1 MKKLLVLFV
10 LIIFLSA
17 AAFAASTDTQTIYY
31 EIDAI
36 NEISFDTNITMT
48 VNTATAGS
56 QPTEVDVNDL
66 EYNITTNET
75 GKKLTGQLNANMPDN
90 TTLKVNVDGGEVAL
104 STTANNLYTN
114 ISTMVTTGN
123 WYYSFAFRATVAAGL
138 PADGHRIVTFTLCDE

>member
-1 MKKLLVLFV
+1 MKKLLIALVAIV
-10 LIIFLSA
+10 FLA
-17 AAFAASTDTQTIYY
+17 GAAFAGSTDTQTIYY

-48 VNTATAGS
+48 VNAATAGS
-56 QPTEVDVNDL
+56 QPAEVSVCSL

-75 GKKLTGQLNANMPDN
+75 GKKLTGQLNANMPGN

-114 ISTMVTTGN
+114 ISTMVTAGD
-123 WYYSFAFRATVAAGL
+123 WYYSFSFRATVAAGL
-138 PADGHRIVTFTLCDE
+138 PPDGSRVVTYTLTDE